1 MEQKTP
7 LSFREMT
14 PDDYPAMIDLMRRT
28 PGVSV
33 RDADTPEGLARFL
46 ERNPGLSFVA
56 EQDGRLVGCLMGGHD
71 GRRGHLHHLAV
82 NAGCRRRGVASALVE
97 RCLAALERQGIH
109 KTHIDVYRDNAVG
122 NGFWERAGWTRRDDT
137 HRFSIVRGG
146 SKNA

>member
-14 PDDYPAMIDLMRRT
+14 QDDYPAMIDLMRRT

-109 KTHIDVYRDNAVG
+109 KTHIDVYRDNAAG
-122 NGFWERAGWTRRDDT
+122 NGFWERAG
-137 HRFSIVRGG
+137 
-146 SKNA
+146 